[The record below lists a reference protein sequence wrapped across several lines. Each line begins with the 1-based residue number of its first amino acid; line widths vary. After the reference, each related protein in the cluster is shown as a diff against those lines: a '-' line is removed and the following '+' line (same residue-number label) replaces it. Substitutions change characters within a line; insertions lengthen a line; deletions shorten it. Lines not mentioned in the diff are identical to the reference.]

1 MAELKAEAVRIEMEA
16 EVGSQTQA
24 REAEIQF
31 VREQNELEITK
42 ANELGKIE
50 VNGTVTH
57 SLYMYTMS
65 IQPFTRFGP
74 LPSSK

>member
-1 MAELKAEAVRIEMEA
+1 MAELKAEAVRIETEA
-16 EVGSQTQA
+16 ELTSQTQA